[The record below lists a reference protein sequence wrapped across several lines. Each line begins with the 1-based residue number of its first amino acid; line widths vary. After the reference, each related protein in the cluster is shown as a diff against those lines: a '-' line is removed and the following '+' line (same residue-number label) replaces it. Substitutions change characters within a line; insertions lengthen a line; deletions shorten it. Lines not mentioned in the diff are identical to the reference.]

1 MDQRAEGVALMA
13 YTQADL
19 DRLDGMIASGTLEM
33 TYDGK
38 RVVYRSME
46 ELMQA
51 RSHIARQIGAANPA
65 SAAPRFINPEFRG
78 V

>member
-1 MDQRAEGVALMA
+1 MA
-13 YTQADL
+13 FTQADL

-46 ELMQA
+46 ELMHA
-51 RSHIARQIGAANPA
+51 RSHVARQLAAASPA
-65 SAAPRFINPEFRG
+65 LAAPRHINPEYRG

>member
-1 MDQRAEGVALMA
+1 MA
-13 YTQADL
+13 YTQTDL

-38 RVVYRSME
+38 RLVYRSMD

-51 RSHIARQIGAANPA
+51 RAHVARQIAQADPVN
-65 SAAPRFINPEFRG
+65 AAPRHVYPEYRSG